1 MLKKFDLYSYF
12 FYCQRDFVNTKCMSS
27 QTKDEKLLEKHNEI
41 WQKVSNISKKI
52 FDGNPI
58 YNKNT

>member
-1 MLKKFDLYSYF
+1 
-12 FYCQRDFVNTKCMSS
+12 MSS